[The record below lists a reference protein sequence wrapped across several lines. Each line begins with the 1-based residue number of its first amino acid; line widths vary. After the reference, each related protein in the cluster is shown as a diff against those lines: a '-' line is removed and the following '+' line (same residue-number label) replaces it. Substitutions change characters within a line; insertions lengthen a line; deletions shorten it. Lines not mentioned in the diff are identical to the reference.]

1 MLGRRVNELG
11 DRVHNQ
17 RMRIALLRKGL
28 VDNAILQDALA
39 EHQRYVKA
47 LEEHASGLEHN
58 VEVLT
63 ESLAVADGKY
73 QAVLSQRTPLSRGIY
88 NRIRRVLA
96 KRG

>member
-1 MLGRRVNELG
+1 LG

-39 EHQRYVKA
+39 EHQRYVRA
-47 LEEHASGLEHN
+47 LESHASGLEHN
-58 VEVLT
+58 VEILT
-63 ESLAVADGKY
+63 QSLAVADAKY
-73 QAVLSQRTPLSRGIY
+73 QAVFSQRTPLSRGIY
-88 NRIRRVLA
+88 NRFRRLLA